1 MSNNNNNRN
10 NNKPQPI
17 NIPTKDEVKQSNEK
31 ENEKQSSVISQP
43 TRPRSVIDDT
53 PEQAQAKAKP
63 QAVKG
68 DNKTAVAMRD
78 YLERMEASRDVTER
92 GEAQAFLLNHLVY
105 VVKGKSATEFRT
117 AWNYILDFFDKNK
130 DKMNELTL
138 FQGVEA
144 WPLSSNSYDAYRAL
158 INLILVTRD
167 PATRFKNIK
176 TLIATP
182 QLINALSAISPEARK
197 NITGFYR
204 I

>member
-1 MSNNNNNRN
+1 
-10 NNKPQPI
+10 
-17 NIPTKDEVKQSNEK
+17 
-31 ENEKQSSVISQP
+31 
-43 TRPRSVIDDT
+43 
-53 PEQAQAKAKP
+53 
-63 QAVKG
+63 
-68 DNKTAVAMRD
+68 
-78 YLERMEASRDVTER
+78 
-92 GEAQAFLLNHLVY
+92 
-105 VVKGKSATEFRT
+105 
-117 AWNYILDFFDKNK
+117 
-130 DKMNELTL
+130 MNELTL

>member
-63 QAVKG
+63 QVVKG
-68 DNKTAVAMRD
+68 DNKTAVALRD
-78 YLERMEASRDVTER
+78 YLERMEASRDVGER
-92 GEAQAFLLNHLVY
+92 GEAQAFLLTHLVY
-105 VVKGKSATEFRT
+105 VVKGKSATEFRV